1 MPASTPNRLY
11 PYPTPSDPVD
21 VPGDLQR
28 LAEAIDADVCALTAA
43 VGNRPA
49 ARFRGTGPFPSE
61 SPTHPVNSPP
71 TPYADRIPFNVEDF
85 NTANIVMMSASVG
98 YRLIWPQ
105 DPGFYFALVTLSV
118 PQLTLAATTDY
129 LGLQVRR
136 GDGTNPTSLVP
147 APRLAGTSNPV
158 GSGPAGRILS
168 LGLGVFMNG
177 TTDAFSV
184 EFRADTN
191 PDVPQYVIGDR
202 SITIIKMT
210 ES

>member
-1 MPASTPNRLY
+1 MPAFTVNRGY
-11 PYPTPSDPVD
+11 PYPLGSDPAD
-21 VPGDLQR
+21 VPGALQS
-28 LAEAIDADVCALTAA
+28 LAEAIDDDVCAFQDTIA
-43 VGNRPA
+43 NRPA
-49 ARFRGTGPFPSE
+49 ARFVGTGPFASV

-71 TPYADRIPFNVEDF
+71 TPYTDRIPFNVEVF
-85 NTANIVMMSASVG
+85 NTANIVMMSEAVG

-105 DPGFYFALVTLSV
+105 DPGFYFAVVTVSI

-158 GSGPAGRILS
+158 GSGPQGRILS

-184 EFRADTN
+184 EFRAATN
-191 PDVPQYVIGDR
+191 PAVSEYVIGDR
-202 SITIIKMT
+202 SITILKMT

>member
-1 MPASTPNRLY
+1 MPLNTPNRFY
-11 PYPTPSDPVD
+11 PYPTPSDATD

-28 LAEAIDADVCALTAA
+28 LAEAFDTDICALQAA
-43 VGNRPA
+43 VANRPA
-49 ARFRGTGPFPSE
+49 ARFRGTGSYASP

-71 TPYADRIPFNVEDF
+71 TPFTDRIPFNVEDF

-105 DPGFYFALVTLSV
+105 DPGFYFALVTVSV

-158 GSGPAGRILS
+158 GSGAQGRILS

-191 PDVPQYVIGDR
+191 PDVSEYVIGDR
-202 SITIIKMT
+202 SITILKMT
-210 ES
+210 QS